1 VTEPTGWLFGGWNP
15 PLRGKPHDDRLKLR
29 NQSDR
34 QNSRELELGRAAEHL
49 ICADLLLDGW
59 AAYPTAQGM
68 PYDLVVDIGA
78 RLIRLQVKSTFYP
91 KNPQPNARATPA
103 YFFSI
108 RRAGRG
114 GGRVY
119 RANEFDAYALVAL
132 DRRLIAYFAT
142 VELPKQ
148 SAVIRVPGARYG
160 GGPTPDRQF
169 ETATF
174 AHMIEI
180 LQHQEI
186 AKHAHTAEQ

>member
-29 NQSDR
+29 KQSDR

-49 ICADLLLDGW
+49 VCADLLLDGW

-91 KNPQPNARATPA
+91 KNPQPNARATPPTS
-103 YFFSI
+103 FPS
-108 RRAGRG
+108 AGLAAG

-119 RANEFDAYALVAL
+119 
-132 DRRLIAYFAT
+132 
-142 VELPKQ
+142 
-148 SAVIRVPGARYG
+148 
-160 GGPTPDRQF
+160 
-169 ETATF
+169 
-174 AHMIEI
+174 
-180 LQHQEI
+180 
-186 AKHAHTAEQ
+186 